1 MKLLNDY
8 GLYLEVI
15 FLFVFKHKRI
25 CNKAKGCWSEVAFS
39 DRIPVRCWHTVD
51 IPNSVSCVQAPADIS
66 WLLSWLSALCLS
78 LRLTGI
84 CQPFLM
90 GVFFLSQCNLFVW
103 RIWFYLL
110 QTRKNNVCCS
120 KKEQRLTDRY
130 TLSISMLSCYACG
143 LIVHVFNTSTLAHH
157 CT

>member
-1 MKLLNDY
+1 MTMACIWKWFSCLFSNTSAFATKRRAADPR
-8 GLYLEVI
+8 
-15 FLFVFKHKRI
+15 FLFQIGYLF
-25 CNKAKGCWSEVAFS
+25 
-39 DRIPVRCWHTVD
+39 D
-51 IPNSVSCVQAPADIS
+51 IPHSVSCVQGPTDIS

-90 GVFFLSQCNLFVW
+90 GVFFLSRCNLFVW